1 MVDLGDLREGFWDK
15 DELLEAA
22 LLTEN
27 ELHNLKLAG
36 IGTNLGCYGAVAA
49 TPEKLEELVE
59 RAEMIEEKIGR
70 ELEFILGRSYQY
82 PSQDMG
88 GQSAIKDKPAQDRRG
103 HIVSRRSSG
112 TVGL

>member
-36 IGTNLGCYGAVAA
+36 SEPTWVLWRCRRHSGKAG
-49 TPEKLEELVE
+49 
-59 RAEMIEEKIGR
+59 RAG
-70 ELEFILGRSYQY
+70 
-82 PSQDMG
+82 
-88 GQSAIKDKPAQDRRG
+88 
-103 HIVSRRSSG
+103 
-112 TVGL
+112 